1 MFVGLLNRDGTNKEP
16 TGCET
21 AGGNRSYNAHHRI
34 CLRSNKLGGFVR
46 SLTLFAEMLAKSF
59 VSLEFR
65 WSSHFLCKILDLAG
79 RMPIHWLRDLTWNNQ
94 LVSWS
99 EFSTRKTCD
108 LCTQGSLGL
117 LSASSK
123 PPASLALLHSDQPRK
138 NNTSWTSAA
147 PLCYK
152 CMGLDGCLGGVT
164 SKEHLAVLINL
175 GREISSQ
182 LFPTDTWA
190 HSRQ

>member
-1 MFVGLLNRDGTNKEP
+1 MRDSWWQSELQCSPQNLFKIQQTRWICQIFDTFCRDVGKIFCISRIQMIKPFFVQNF
-16 TGCET
+16 
-21 AGGNRSYNAHHRI
+21 RSSRQNAH
-34 CLRSNKLGGFVR
+34 
-46 SLTLFAEMLAKSF
+46 SLTQRSH
-59 VSLEFR
+59 LEQ
-65 WSSHFLCKILDLAG
+65 SVGQC
-79 RMPIHWLRDLTWNNQ
+79 
-94 LVSWS
+94 S

-147 PLCYK
+147 PSFYK
-152 CMGLDGCLGGVT
+152 CIGLDGCLGGVT